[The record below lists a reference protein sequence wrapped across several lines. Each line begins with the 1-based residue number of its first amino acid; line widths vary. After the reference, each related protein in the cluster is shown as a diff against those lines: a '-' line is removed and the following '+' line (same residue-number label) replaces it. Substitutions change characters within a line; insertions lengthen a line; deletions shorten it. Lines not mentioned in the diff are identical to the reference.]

1 MRKLLVI
8 NGSPKPVSDT
18 MVLARAFV
26 RGMEQCGEKTEII
39 HVINRKIGP
48 CLGCFQCMRRGDGH
62 CVQHDD
68 QNELLD
74 RLVEADDL
82 LFSFPLY
89 AYAMP
94 SHLKAVVDRLL
105 PLSRM
110 TMHEENDAV
119 RHDTLMDMSRKRIMV
134 ISGCGF
140 PDWERNF
147 AALRIMCANCFP
159 RATVVCVPEAP
170 MLNVPEA
177 RSVTQPLCEA
187 FTQAGVEF
195 ATNGTLRRET
205 VARLET
211 PMIPR
216 EAYLAIV
223 NGSA

>member
-18 MVLARAFV
+18 MVLTRAFV
-26 RGMEQCGEKTEII
+26 RGMEQCGEETEII

-62 CVQHDD
+62 CVQRDD

-216 EAYLAIV
+216 ETYLAIV

>member
-18 MVLARAFV
+18 MVLTRAFV
-26 RGMEQCGEKTEII
+26 QGMEQCGEETEII

-62 CVQHDD
+62 CVQRDD

-119 RHDTLMDMSRKRIMV
+119 RHDTLMDMSCKRIMV